1 MATRDFPENDWLT
14 GAPGPEV
21 DVAQM
26 DAAIAEI
33 SNNPSEFGTNLA
45 LVVVHKGRIV
55 REIYGEGVTAQST
68 LISWSVAKSITH
80 ALVGIAVKDGVLS
93 VSDSNLFPHWQDERA
108 RITLGNLLNMTSGL
122 AWCED
127 YVNDSISDVIEMLFG
142 EGDFAGDHAGY
153 ASAKELEAAPGSK
166 YMYSSGTTNL
176 VTRILAV
183 ALGEKNG
190 SSELVESF
198 MLQRLF
204 EPIGI
209 NSAIPKF
216 DDTGNFVGSSFV
228 YAIAR
233 DFARFGYLYLNDGLW
248 GDNRLL
254 PEGWVQYGRTAVAL
268 DPENGLEYGAHWW
281 MSPEDPGSMTAMGY
295 EGQFTWISPDR
306 DLVLVRLGK
315 TDNELVPAL
324 RDQLVQIIRAFPAQR
339 SEIGNDSTHG

>member
-1 MATRDFPENDWLT
+1 
-14 GAPGPEV
+14 
-21 DVAQM
+21 
-26 DAAIAEI
+26 
-33 SNNPSEFGTNLA
+33 
-45 LVVVHKGRIV
+45 V

>member
-14 GAPGPEV
+14 GAPGPDV

-33 SNNPSEFGTNLA
+33 STNPSEFGTNLA
-45 LVVVHKGRIV
+45 LVVLHKGRIV

-108 RITLGNLLNMTSGL
+108 RITLGNLLNMSSGL

-127 YVNDSISDVIEMLFG
+127 YVDESISDVIEMLFG

-198 MLQRLF
+198 MRQRLF

-216 DDTGNFVGSSFV
+216 DDNGNFVG
-228 YAIAR
+228 
-233 DFARFGYLYLNDGLW
+233 
-248 GDNRLL
+248 
-254 PEGWVQYGRTAVAL
+254 
-268 DPENGLEYGAHWW
+268 
-281 MSPEDPGSMTAMGY
+281 
-295 EGQFTWISPDR
+295 
-306 DLVLVRLGK
+306 
-315 TDNELVPAL
+315 
-324 RDQLVQIIRAFPAQR
+324 
-339 SEIGNDSTHG
+339 

>member
-1 MATRDFPENDWLT
+1 MPTREFPKNDWLT
-14 GAPGPEV
+14 GAPGPDV
-21 DVAQM
+21 DAAQM

-33 SNNPSEFGTNLA
+33 STNPSEFGTNLA
-45 LVVVHKGRIV
+45 LIVVHRGRIV

-68 LISWSVAKSITH
+68 LISWSIAKSITH

-93 VSDSNLFPHWQDERA
+93 ISDRNLFPHWQDERA
-108 RITLGNLLNMTSGL
+108 GITLGNLLNMSSGL
-122 AWCED
+122 SWRED

-142 EGDFAGDHAGY
+142 EGEFAGDHSRY
-153 ASAKELEAAPGSK
+153 ASAKELEAKPGSK

-190 SSELVESF
+190 SSETVERF
-198 MLQRLF
+198 MRQRLF

-209 NSAIPKF
+209 HSAIPKF

-228 YAIAR
+228 YAFAR
-233 DFARFGYLYLNDGLW
+233 DFARFGYLYLNDGMW
-248 GDNRLL
+248 GEKRLL
-254 PEGWVQYGRTAVAL
+254 PEGWVQYGRTSIAL

-315 TDNELVPAL
+315 TDNELVPEL
-324 RDQLVQIIRAFPAQR
+324 RGKWVEIIRAFPADG

>member
-1 MATRDFPENDWLT
+1 M
-14 GAPGPEV
+14 
-21 DVAQM
+21 
-26 DAAIAEI
+26 
-33 SNNPSEFGTNLA
+33 S
-45 LVVVHKGRIV
+45 
-55 REIYGEGVTAQST
+55 
-68 LISWSVAKSITH
+68 
-80 ALVGIAVKDGVLS
+80 
-93 VSDSNLFPHWQDERA
+93 
-108 RITLGNLLNMTSGL
+108 SGL

-127 YVNDSISDVIEMLFG
+127 YVDDSISDVMQMLFG

-183 ALGEKNG
+183 ALGEKQG
-190 SSELVESF
+190 SSEVVETF
-198 MLQRLF
+198 MRQRLF
-204 EPIGI
+204 GPIGI
-209 NSAIPKF
+209 HSAIPKF

-233 DFARFGYLYLNDGLW
+233 DFARFGYLYLNDGVW

-254 PEGWVQYGRTAVAL
+254 PEGWVQYGRTAIAR
-268 DPENGLEYGAHWW
+268 DPENGLDYGAHWW

-324 RDQLVQIIRAFPAQR
+324 RDQLVQIIGAFPAQG
-339 SEIGNDSTHG
+339 SEIGHDSTHG

>member
-1 MATRDFPENDWLT
+1 MPTREFPENDWVT
-14 GAPGPEV
+14 GAPAPDV

-26 DAAIAEI
+26 DAAIADI
-33 SNNPSEFGTNLA
+33 STRSSEFGTNLA
-45 LVVVHKGRIV
+45 LIVVHRGRIV
-55 REIYGEGVTAQST
+55 REIYGDGVTAQST
-68 LISWSVAKSITH
+68 LISWSIAKSITH
-80 ALVGIAVKDGVLS
+80 ALVGIAVKDGLLS
-93 VSDSNLFPHWQDERA
+93 ISDRNLFPHWQDERA
-108 RITLGNLLNMTSGL
+108 DITLGNLLNMSSGL

-142 EGDFAGDHAGY
+142 GGEFAGDHSRY
-153 ASAKELEAAPGSK
+153 ASAKELEAKPGSK

-190 SSELVESF
+190 SSEIVERF
-198 MLQRLF
+198 MRQRLF

-209 NSAIPKF
+209 HSAIPKF

-233 DFARFGYLYLNDGLW
+233 DFARFGYLYLNDGVW
-248 GDNRLL
+248 GEKCLL
-254 PEGWVQYGRTAVAL
+254 PEGWVQYGRTSTAL

-315 TDNELVPAL
+315 TDNELVPEL
-324 RDQLVQIIRAFPAQR
+324 RGKLVEIIRAFPAHG